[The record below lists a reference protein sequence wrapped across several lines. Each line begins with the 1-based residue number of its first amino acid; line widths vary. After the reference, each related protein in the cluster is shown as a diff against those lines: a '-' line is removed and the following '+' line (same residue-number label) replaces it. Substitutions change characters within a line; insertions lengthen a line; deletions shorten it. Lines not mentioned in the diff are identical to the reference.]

1 MAFTQAELDF
11 INSPDSV
18 DFVTRQNSYFIEH
31 ARNDPGIVIA
41 QTLTGGYLLCYI
53 HRDEIESLATVLGPG
68 FATTESIV
76 LGTLVDSPLDAS
88 GITQI
93 YNQPYLDL
101 DGQDVLVGIVDTG
114 IDFTQPAFI
123 RDDGTSKIRYLYDQ
137 SVIGNAPEGFATGTE
152 YTNEQINE
160 ALKSQNPYDIVPQRD
175 TSGHGTFIASI
186 AAGRKVDGFA
196 GTARDADIIAVKLP
210 LAKPF
215 YLEAFFVPPTQHD
228 AFSSSSVMVGVEYI
242 LQKARELGKPV
253 AICIGLGTNF
263 GGHDGFSVF
272 AEYLGGIA
280 SQKGV
285 CLCTAAGN
293 ESQARH
299 HMEGKLK
306 AAGDTQNVDIRVGDD
321 AGDVMISLWNTISD
335 RLSVAIRSPSG
346 ELVSRVTAKAGP
358 STVTKL
364 VLERSVVVVR
374 YFLPVEVSGAQLTV
388 VQIRN
393 ATPGLWT
400 IIVHGDIVLDGTFH
414 GWLPLTGFVHE
425 SVEFLS
431 ASPYYTITSPG
442 TMLNSICCGAYNS
455 YNNSLYINSSWG
467 PTRTPA
473 MAPDL
478 VAPGV
483 NVLGYLPSGP
493 KALSGTSIAAAITT
507 GACALLLQWGIIEEN
522 DVAMSTYQ
530 IRAYLIRGCS
540 RSTAMSY
547 PNTQWGYGKLD
558 LMQTFHMMREL

>member
-11 INSPDSV
+11 FNSPDSV
-18 DFVTRQNSYFIEH
+18 DFVTRQNSFFIEYEK
-31 ARNDPGIVIA
+31 NDPGLVIA
-41 QTLTGGYLLCYI
+41 QTLSGGYLLCYI
-53 HRDEIESLATVLGPG
+53 NRHEIESLVTVLGPG

-76 LGTLVDSPLDAS
+76 LGPLIDAPLDAS

-101 DGQDVLVGIVDTG
+101 DGRDVLVGIVDTG

-137 SVIGNAPEGFATGTE
+137 TGIGNAPEGFAIGTE
-152 YTNEQINE
+152 YTNAQINE
-160 ALKSQNPYDIVPQRD
+160 ALKSPNPYDVVPQRD
-175 TSGHGTFIASI
+175 TSGHGTFVASI
-186 AAGRKVDGFA
+186 AAGRKLGDFVGA
-196 GTARDADIIAVKLP
+196 ARGADIIAVKLP

-215 YLEAFFVPPTQHD
+215 YLDAFFVPPTQQN

-242 LQKARELGKPV
+242 LKKAHELEKPV

-272 AEYLGGIA
+272 AEYLGGVA

-285 CLCTAAGN
+285 CVCTAAGN

-306 AAGDTQNVDIRVGDD
+306 TAGEIQNVDIRVGDD
-321 AGDVMISLWNTISD
+321 AGDVMVSLWNTISD

-346 ELVSRVTAKAGP
+346 ELVSRIAAKAGP
-358 STVTKL
+358 SKETKL
-364 VLERSVVVVR
+364 LLERSVVVVR

-414 GWLPLTGFVHE
+414 CWLPLTGFVDE

-442 TMLNSICCGAYNS
+442 TMLHSICCGAYNS
-455 YNNSLYINSSWG
+455 FNNSLYINSSWG
-467 PTRTPA
+467 PTRTPM

-483 NVLGYLPSGP
+483 NVLGYLPGGP
-493 KALSGTSIAAAITT
+493 QAMSGTSIATAITT
-507 GACALLLQWGIIEEN
+507 GACALLLQWGIVEEN
-522 DVAMSTYQ
+522 DVALSTYQ

-540 RSTAMSY
+540 RSAAMSY

-558 LMQTFHMMREL
+558 LMQTFHLMREL

>member
-11 INSPDSV
+11 FNSPDSV
-18 DFVTRQNSYFIEH
+18 DFVTRQNSFFIEY
-31 ARNDPGIVIA
+31 AKNDPGLVIA
-41 QTLTGGYLLCYI
+41 QTLSGGYLLCYI
-53 HRDEIESLATVLGPG
+53 NRSEIESRVTVLGPG

-76 LGTLVDSPLDAS
+76 LGPLIDAPLDAS

-101 DGQDVLVGIVDTG
+101 DGRDVLVGIVDTG

-137 SVIGNAPEGFATGTE
+137 TGIGNAPEGFAIGTE
-152 YTNEQINE
+152 YTNAQINE
-160 ALKSQNPYDIVPQRD
+160 ALKSPNPYDVVPQRD
-175 TSGHGTFIASI
+175 TSGHGTFVASI
-186 AAGRKVDGFA
+186 AAGRKLGDFVGA
-196 GTARDADIIAVKLP
+196 ARGTDIIAVKLP

-215 YLEAFFVPPTQHD
+215 YLDAFFVPPTQQN

-242 LQKARELGKPV
+242 LKKAHELEKPV

-272 AEYLGGIA
+272 AEYLGGVA

-306 AAGDTQNVDIRVGDD
+306 SAGETQNVDIRVGDD
-321 AGDVMISLWNTISD
+321 AGNVMVSLWNTISD

-346 ELVSRVTAKAGP
+346 ELVSRIAAKAGP
-358 STVTKL
+358 SKETKL
-364 VLERSVVVVR
+364 LLERSVVVVR
-374 YFLPVEVSGAQLTV
+374 YFFPEEVSGAQLTV

-414 GWLPLTGFVHE
+414 CWLPLTGFVDE

-442 TMLNSICCGAYNS
+442 TMLHSICCGAYNS

-467 PTRTPA
+467 PTRTPM

-483 NVLGYLPSGP
+483 NVLGYLPGGP
-493 KALSGTSIAAAITT
+493 QAMSGTSIATAITT
-507 GACALLLQWGIIEEN
+507 GACALLLQWGIVEEN
-522 DVAMSTYQ
+522 DVALSTYQ

-540 RSTAMSY
+540 RSAAMSY

-558 LMQTFHMMREL
+558 LMQTFHLMREL

>member
-11 INSPDSV
+11 FNSPDSV
-18 DFVTRQNSYFIEH
+18 DFVTRQNSFFIEY
-31 ARNDPGIVIA
+31 AKNDPGLVIA
-41 QTLTGGYLLCYI
+41 QTLSGGYLLCYI
-53 HRDEIESLATVLGPG
+53 NRHEIESLVTVLGPG

-76 LGTLVDSPLDAS
+76 LGPLIDAPLDAS

-101 DGQDVLVGIVDTG
+101 DGRDVLVGIVDTG

-137 SVIGNAPEGFATGTE
+137 TGIGNAPEGFAIGTE
-152 YTNEQINE
+152 YTNAQINE
-160 ALKSQNPYDIVPQRD
+160 ALKSPNPYDVVPQRD
-175 TSGHGTFIASI
+175 TSGHGTFVASI
-186 AAGRKVDGFA
+186 AAGRKLGDFVGA
-196 GTARDADIIAVKLP
+196 ARGTDIIAVKLP

-215 YLEAFFVPPTQHD
+215 YLDAFFVPPTQQN

-242 LQKARELGKPV
+242 LKKAHELEKPV

-272 AEYLGGIA
+272 AEYLGGVA

-306 AAGDTQNVDIRVGDD
+306 SAGETQNVDIRVGDD
-321 AGDVMISLWNTISD
+321 AGNVMVSLWNTISD

-346 ELVSRVTAKAGP
+346 ELVSRIAAKAGP
-358 STVTKL
+358 SKETKL
-364 VLERSVVVVR
+364 LLERSVVVVR
-374 YFLPVEVSGAQLTV
+374 YFFPEEVSGAQLTV

-414 GWLPLTGFVHE
+414 CWLPLTGFVDE

-442 TMLNSICCGAYNS
+442 TMLHSICCGAYNS

-467 PTRTPA
+467 PTRTPM

-483 NVLGYLPSGP
+483 NVLGYLPGGP
-493 KALSGTSIAAAITT
+493 QAMSGTSIATAITT
-507 GACALLLQWGIIEEN
+507 GACALLLQWGIVEEN
-522 DVAMSTYQ
+522 DVALSTYQ

-540 RSTAMSY
+540 RSAAMSY

-558 LMQTFHMMREL
+558 LMQTFHLMREL

>member
-1 MAFTQAELDF
+1 M
-11 INSPDSV
+11 
-18 DFVTRQNSYFIEH
+18 DFVTRQNSFFIEY
-31 ARNDPGIVIA
+31 AKNDPGLVIA
-41 QTLTGGYLLCYI
+41 QTLSGGYLLCYI
-53 HRDEIESLATVLGPG
+53 NRHEIESLVTVLGPG

-76 LGTLVDSPLDAS
+76 LGPLIDAPLDAS

-101 DGQDVLVGIVDTG
+101 DGRDVLVGIVDTG

-137 SVIGNAPEGFATGTE
+137 TGIGNAPEGFAIGTE
-152 YTNEQINE
+152 YTNAQINE
-160 ALKSQNPYDIVPQRD
+160 ALKSPNPYDVVPQRD
-175 TSGHGTFIASI
+175 TSGHGTFVASI
-186 AAGRKVDGFA
+186 AAGRKLGDFVGA
-196 GTARDADIIAVKLP
+196 ARGADIIAVKLP

-215 YLEAFFVPPTQHD
+215 YLDAFFVPPTQQN

-242 LQKARELGKPV
+242 LKKAHELEKPV

-272 AEYLGGIA
+272 AEYLGGVA

-306 AAGDTQNVDIRVGDD
+306 TAGEIQNVDIRVGDD
-321 AGDVMISLWNTISD
+321 AGDVMVSLWNTISD

-346 ELVSRVTAKAGP
+346 ELVSRIAAKAGP
-358 STVTKL
+358 SKETKL
-364 VLERSVVVVR
+364 LLERSVVVVR

-400 IIVHGDIVLDGTFH
+400 IIVHGDIVLDGISTAGFRS
-414 GWLPLTGFVHE
+414 GFVDE
-425 SVEFLS
+425 SVEFHPHRRTTP
-431 ASPYYTITSPG
+431 SP
-442 TMLNSICCGAYNS
+442 L
-455 YNNSLYINSSWG
+455 
-467 PTRTPA
+467 PA
-473 MAPDL
+473 QCPL
-478 VAPGV
+478 H
-483 NVLGYLPSGP
+483 GY
-493 KALSGTSIAAAITT
+493 AA
-507 GACALLLQWGIIEEN
+507 
-522 DVAMSTYQ
+522 
-530 IRAYLIRGCS
+530 
-540 RSTAMSY
+540 
-547 PNTQWGYGKLD
+547 
-558 LMQTFHMMREL
+558 